1 MSYTEIMA
9 DTNTTTIAQLDYK
22 IAEISLEIEE
32 LADLLRDNLVVR
44 QPPPKDYMRLY
55 TELQR
60 LADIRQELYDAKYEL
75 EDASK

>member
-1 MSYTEIMA
+1 MSHTEIMA
-9 DTNTTTIAQLDYK
+9 NTNTTTVAELDYK
-22 IAEISLEIEE
+22 IAEVSLEIEE

-44 QPPPKDYMRLY
+44 QPPPKDYKRLY